1 MEIPDFMDP
10 ASVAY
15 LRCPTC
21 HCGFDLAICAL
32 RCTQCRRVF
41 PLDDGIPVLLDQ
53 DSVAIRKTIAT
64 LDAEMARYTLVL
76 GAISLLAR
84 IWLPAERRRLIG
96 RIGLRP
102 GDTVLDHCTGPG
114 GNLPAIAAAIGPC
127 GKLVGMDLSKAM
139 VHQARRFARRRQ
151 IKADIHQSSAFQL
164 PYANECFDAL
174 IHYGA
179 INQFG
184 DSKHQAMDEIIRVTK
199 PGGTIVIL
207 DEGIKPGNE
216 DAWWARLLIWRNKL
230 FASRPPL
237 DLLPEGT
244 HPQVEWAVHGI
255 FYHIVFRKL

>member
-1 MEIPDFMDP
+1 
-10 ASVAY
+10 
-15 LRCPTC
+15 
-21 HCGFDLAICAL
+21 
-32 RCTQCRRVF
+32 
-41 PLDDGIPVLLDQ
+41 
-53 DSVAIRKTIAT
+53 
-64 LDAEMARYTLVL
+64 MARYTLVL
-76 GAISLLAR
+76 CAIALLAR
-84 IWLPAERRRLIG
+84 TWLPAERRRLIG

-151 IKADIHQSSAFQL
+151 IKADIHQASAFQL

-207 DEGIKPGNE
+207 DGGSSPATKMPGGLGCSSGE
-216 DAWWARLLIWRNKL
+216 TSYLPRARRLTCSLRAHTRRSNGRSMESFTTL
-230 FASRPPL
+230 SFASYEFGRS
-237 DLLPEGT
+237 T
-244 HPQVEWAVHGI
+244 AS
-255 FYHIVFRKL
+255 